1 MGLRMK
7 GDVEESTLVQRSR
20 GGDIAAFNVL
30 VERFQR
36 GLYNLC
42 LRMLGSGAAAEDAT
56 QEAFIAAFRRLDSF
70 RGGSFRAWLYRIA
83 ANVCYDELRRRRARP
98 AVSLDATL
106 DEGGLAEIA
115 SPIPSPARQLERG
128 EVVAAIQKALDA
140 LPSDQRLAVI
150 LCDVQGMDYAEI
162 SAVVGAPL
170 GTVKSRIARARLRLR
185 AILRADPALAGE
197 LFEDAERQGGERR
210 R

>member
-7 GDVEESTLVQRSR
+7 ADAEESTLVQRSR

-42 LRMLGSGAAAEDAT
+42 LRMLGSAAAAEDAT

-106 DEGGLAEIA
+106 EQGGLAELA
-115 SPIPSPARQLERG
+115 SPSPSPARQLERS
-128 EVVAAIQKALDA
+128 EVVSAIQKALGA

-150 LCDVQGMDYAEI
+150 LCDVQGMDYSEI

-197 LFEDAERQGGERR
+197 LFEHAERQGGERR

>member
-1 MGLRMK
+1 MK
-7 GDVEESTLVQRSR
+7 ADAEESTLVQRSR

-42 LRMLGSGAAAEDAT
+42 LRMLGSAAAAEDAT

-70 RGGSFRAWLYRIA
+70 RGGSLRAWLYRIA

-106 DEGGLAEIA
+106 EQGGLAELA
-115 SPIPSPARQLERG
+115 SPSPSPARQLERS
-128 EVVAAIQKALDA
+128 EVVSAIQKALGA

-150 LCDVQGMDYAEI
+150 LCDVQGMDYSEI

-197 LFEDAERQGGERR
+197 LFEHAERQEGERR